1 MLNVPIPSVLSP
13 VLRRGSRS
21 PWQRWLVRSCLLG
34 TVAVMVGAIA
44 PLSRL
49 ASPHRAE
56 ATVISAAK
64 LTQTKIIL
72 KKGDRGDAVRQL
84 QTQLRQVGSYNG
96 PITGFF
102 GDQTETAV
110 RHFQRSRN
118 LNPDGIAGQS
128 TLDALAA
135 VIAAR
140 NRQPQFQPFGQGAKG
155 DRVRQVQLRLQLLNY
170 LSRNANGNF
179 DRTTTE
185 ALARFQRDRGLAG
198 DGVVGQQTWTVLQ
211 NAITQAQIRD
221 MQERLRGAGFYRGSI
236 DGLLGTAT
244 QRAIEAAKRVYG
256 VSAAAVLRGSY

>member
-1 MLNVPIPSVLSP
+1 MLHVTVSSVVFPALCRSS
-13 VLRRGSRS
+13 RRQ
-21 PWQRWLVRSCLLG
+21 WQRLLIKSCTLG
-34 TVAVMVGAIA
+34 TVGLIVGAIA
-44 PLSRL
+44 TSPLVD
-49 ASPHRAE
+49 SPPAANAAAIR
-56 ATVISAAK
+56 TAK
-64 LTQTKIIL
+64 LAQTKIML

-118 LNPDGIAGQS
+118 LNVDGVAGQS

-140 NRQPQFQPFGQGAKG
+140 GQQPKFQPFSEGARG

-185 ALARFQRDRGLAG
+185 ALARFQRSRGLAG
-198 DGVVGQQTWTVLQ
+198 DGVVGQRTWTVLQ
-211 NAITQAQIRD
+211 NAIATSQIRD

-236 DGLLGTAT
+236 DGRLGTDT